1 MGMPIVPE
9 LSEGDAVSL
18 KQDMETAYGIVIK
31 TSAVG
36 TVINST
42 LAYRGKSW
50 WRTTAPHEYCYTIEF
65 PLNADIACKLYVE
78 GTSML
83 NRIDG

>member
-50 WRTTAPHEYCYTIEF
+50 WR
-65 PLNADIACKLYVE
+65 KLYVE